1 MGVDRTSYL
10 LYGFKVEDEDKMD
23 IIDGEHYE
31 DLMEEEPYSSMFNNS
46 DSDQTI
52 IYDGMCGEYIY
63 VGLKLAEIDE
73 YDDNETVELSIEELT
88 KLNAKLKKAMEKWPD
103 YLVDLFKDDTPKL
116 YFFIHA
122 Y

>member
-10 LYGFKVEDEDKMD
+10 LYGFKVEDEDKMK
-23 IIDGEHYE
+23 IIDVEHYE
-31 DLMEEEPYSSMFNNS
+31 DLMEEEPYSSIFNNV

-52 IYDGMCGEYIY
+52 ISDAMCGEYIY
-63 VGLKLAEIDE
+63 IGLKLAEIDE

-88 KLNAKLKKAMEKWPD
+88 KLNDKLKKAMKEWPD